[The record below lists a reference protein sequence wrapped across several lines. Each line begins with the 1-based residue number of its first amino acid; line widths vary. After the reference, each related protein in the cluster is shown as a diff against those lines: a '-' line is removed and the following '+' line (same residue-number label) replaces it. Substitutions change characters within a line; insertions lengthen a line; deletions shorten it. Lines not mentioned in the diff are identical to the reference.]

1 MHRTRAVIRSDA
13 RLLRRALQN
22 FIGNALRYTIEGR
35 VVVGVRRRGDRVRI
49 EVWDTG
55 VGIAPEQQGHVFEEF
70 YRGGGRREADD
81 MRGFGLGLAIAE
93 RVARVLGHE
102 IGLRS
107 LPGRGSVFW
116 IEAPRGAAVSASVH
130 RVAPGRANGALT
142 GVRVLCIDNDPAALR
157 GLVSLLDS
165 WGCETLAAPGIEDLV
180 ANRRLQ
186 NWRPAVIV
194 VDYHLEGG
202 ATGLDV
208 VRHLR
213 AVERIHAP
221 VLVVSADASDAV
233 RLEAEA
239 LDCVFLRKPLKPLA
253 VRSALAR
260 LLELSG
266 AA

>member
-1 MHRTRAVIRSDA
+1 
-13 RLLRRALQN
+13 
-22 FIGNALRYTIEGR
+22 
-35 VVVGVRRRGDRVRI
+35 
-49 EVWDTG
+49 
-55 VGIAPEQQGHVFEEF
+55 
-70 YRGGGRREADD
+70 

-93 RVARVLGHE
+93 RVARVLGHH

-107 LPGRGSVFW
+107 VPGRGSVFW
-116 IEAPRGAAVSASVH
+116 IEALRGQAVPAPVPLRPAPRIG
-130 RVAPGRANGALT
+130 GALA

-157 GLVSLLDS
+157 GLATLLDS
-165 WGCETLAAPGIEDLV
+165 WGCETLAERGIEDLV

-186 NWRPAVIV
+186 GWRPAVIV

-213 AVERIHAP
+213 AVERVHAP

-233 RLEAEA
+233 RQEAEA

-260 LLELSG
+260 LLELN